1 MAHQDTKQRKTALA
15 ADVPTG
21 VRARSFAGTNL
32 DIRDKDVEREVLAR
46 ADPDFERSARTRRF

>member
-32 DIRDKDVEREVLAR
+32 DIRDEGVEREVLAR
-46 ADPDFERSARTRRF
+46 ADPDFERSAPTRRF